1 MEGVV
6 TVICPLTVRERSS
19 FFPQKFD
26 WWPLWVLIMKIHWET
41 DHLFMSSMLHLGE
54 IEDIEK
60 SPCLCPWCAQS
71 VRNRVY
77 RWGTSHLSVP
87 PRQGCST
94 HACPA
99 AKSHLTL
106 CDPVDCSPPDSSVHG
121 ILQARILEWF
131 PFPSPGDLPNP
142 EIQLTSLALT
152 GRFFSTKLPG
162 KPEAP
167 SRRAYMQ

>member
-106 CDPVDCSPPDSSVHG
+106 CDPVDCSPPDSSVLG
-121 ILQARILEWF
+121 ILQARILEWVAISCHL
-131 PFPSPGDLPNP
+131 PDPGIEPRSPALQADA
-142 EIQLTSLALT
+142 LTSEP
-152 GRFFSTKLPG
+152 PG
-162 KPEAP
+162 KPNSFMKWIE
-167 SRRAYMQ
+167 YY